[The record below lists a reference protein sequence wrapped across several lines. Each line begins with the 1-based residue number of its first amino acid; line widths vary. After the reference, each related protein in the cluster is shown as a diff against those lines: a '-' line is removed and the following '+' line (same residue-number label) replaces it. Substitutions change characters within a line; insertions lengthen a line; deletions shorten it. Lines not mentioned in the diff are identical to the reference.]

1 MSRSQSR
8 DGRGEV
14 AAGRSRAG
22 TTGGVGGGLDQLRA
36 FTDGGERLERDRRRQ
51 SGDRRGGELSWPGAG
66 DQPHDPLVPGY
77 EGCVEIAVS
86 QLSEQSDLVAQSMG
100 GVLAITL
107 ALRCP
112 ERVRRIVLVAT
123 SGGIDVAG
131 LGGADWREE
140 YRAEFPRAAPWVW
153 RECVDHSDRIRT
165 VSAPTCLIWGDA
177 DPISPVSV
185 GQRLAEILPRGT
197 LHVLPG
203 GTHSVAHDRP
213 NETAALIIDHLQPQS
228 TA

>member
-1 MSRSQSR
+1 MWPDAVCDDAAMRPNTNVLFLPGASGASEFWQP
-8 DGRGEV
+8 V
-14 AAGRSRAG
+14 A
-22 TTGGVGGGLDQLRA
+22 
-36 FTDGGERLERDRRRQ
+36 ERLPARW
-51 SGDRRGGELSWPGAG
+51 SKTLLSWPGAG
-66 DQPHDPLVPGY
+66 DQPHDPLVLGY
-77 EGCVEIAVS
+77 DGCVEIAVS
-86 QLSEQSDLVAQSMG
+86 QLGEQSDLVAQSMG

-153 RECVDHSDRIRT
+153 RERVDYSDRIRT

-185 GQRLAEILPRGT
+185 GQPEFR
-197 LHVLPG
+197 
-203 GTHSVAHDRP
+203 S
-213 NETAALIIDHLQPQS
+213 
-228 TA
+228 